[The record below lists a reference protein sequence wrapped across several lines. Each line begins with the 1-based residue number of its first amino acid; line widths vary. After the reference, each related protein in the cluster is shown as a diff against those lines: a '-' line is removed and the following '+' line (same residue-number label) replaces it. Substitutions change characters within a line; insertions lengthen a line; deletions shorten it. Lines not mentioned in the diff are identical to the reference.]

1 VNGNPLASTGQFAY
15 DVHMSTVKLRGEIK
29 KAVDRL
35 APDRL
40 PSLADYVSFLTRPSL
55 AQRLASAEKA
65 IKAGK
70 GTDWRKVRSDV

>member
-1 VNGNPLASTGQFAY
+1 
-15 DVHMSTVKLRGEIK
+15 MSTVKLRGQIK

-55 AQRLASAEKA
+55 AQRLASADKA